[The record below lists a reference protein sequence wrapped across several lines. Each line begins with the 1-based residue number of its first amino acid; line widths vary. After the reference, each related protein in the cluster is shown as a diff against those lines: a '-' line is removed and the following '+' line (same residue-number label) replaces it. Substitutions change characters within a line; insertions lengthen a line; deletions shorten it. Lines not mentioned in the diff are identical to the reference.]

1 MIVEECVFPVIHTSD
16 GCLVMAVSTPSG
28 EVLKFDS
35 NFNHLWS
42 SNALS
47 LDRIG
52 IGKHPLIELDNGD
65 ILYCATVHEQ
75 PQHLALVRID
85 SNGNYVGNMD
95 YTEPVP
101 PSFRISAYPNPF
113 SSEVTIKTEGL
124 PVTDSKLLFYN
135 IRGQLVDTIELR
147 DNRVN
152 WTPGN
157 IPSGIYI
164 LNLVGD
170 GGVLASRK
178 ISYIKQEEL

>member
-1 MIVEECVFPVIHTSD
+1 
-16 GCLVMAVSTPSG
+16 MAVSTPSG
-28 EVLKFDS
+28 EVFKFDS
-35 NFNHLWS
+35 NFNLLWS

-85 SNGNYVGNMD
+85 SNGNYVVNMD

-113 SSEVTIKTEGL
+113 SSEITIKTQGL
-124 PVTDSKLLFYN
+124 PAIDSKLLIYN
-135 IRGQLVDTIELR
+135 IRGQLLDTIELR
-147 DNRVN
+147 DNTVN
-152 WTPGN
+152 WTPRDM
-157 IPSGIYI
+157 PSGIYI

-170 GGVLASRK
+170 GDILARK
-178 ISYIKQEEL
+178 RISYIK